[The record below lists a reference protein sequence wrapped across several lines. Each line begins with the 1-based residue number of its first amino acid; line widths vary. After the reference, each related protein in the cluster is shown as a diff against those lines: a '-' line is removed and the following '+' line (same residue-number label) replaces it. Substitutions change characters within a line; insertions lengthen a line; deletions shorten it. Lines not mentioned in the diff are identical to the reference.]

1 MSHVSINFDR
11 AGFQRDI
18 NVVHPIDR
26 LREFA
31 ADGIIGSVASAH
43 YTVMGSTDPAA
54 MVQSA
59 DAIAA
64 ALIADKCNAVVL
76 APV

>member
-1 MSHVSINFDR
+1 
-11 AGFQRDI
+11 
-18 NVVHPIDR
+18 
-26 LREFA
+26 
-31 ADGIIGSVASAH
+31 
-43 YTVMGSTDPAA
+43 MGSTDPAA
-54 MVQSA
+54 MVESA